1 MLAGECKCACVAVEL
16 VSSVSE
22 WQVQKYIYVLTTKY
36 IYTRCIQD
44 QIEKKQMKRERLQ
57 LAG

>member
-22 WQVQKYIYVLTTKY
+22 WQVQKYMYQPQSILYMY
-36 IYTRCIQD
+36 IRGASKIKL
-44 QIEKKQMKRERLQ
+44 EKANKKEN
-57 LAG
+57 GYS